1 MSVLFM
7 IGYTCIDLCVCDY
20 MRITIFFFGW
30 RNIFTLIQ
38 QCFKHFFMSLSTSN
52 SNTKSLFYQC
62 IFANNIQT
70 TKTIHLA
77 KSVVQ
82 NQQHC

>member
-1 MSVLFM
+1 
-7 IGYTCIDLCVCDY
+7 
-20 MRITIFFFGW
+20 
-30 RNIFTLIQ
+30 
-38 QCFKHFFMSLSTSN
+38 MSLSTTN

-82 NQQHC
+82 NQQHY